1 MNPEP
6 KIAIIGCGAMGSAI
20 LHGWISSEDRPADM
34 LDGRDFIVVDPGEAK
49 CRSLEDEL
57 GVSAFPDISGATRDG
72 NDIPDVVLLAVK
84 PQIIDDVLSDLAGL
98 SWFSMSDSAPLVVS
112 IAAGVPTS
120 RIEAVL
126 GDGVHV
132 VRVMPNLPLQVSLG
146 ASVVAKGANA
156 TDEEADFIRDL
167 FAALGF
173 ASLVDESQIDA
184 ACAISGGGPAY
195 VAKMIEDL
203 SAAGVRSGLS
213 KELAEQLAITTVGG
227 SYKLLDEAG
236 IAPSVLRERV
246 CSPGGTTLAALAAM
260 DETGF
265 SRSIS
270 DGVSAAINRA
280 KELAR

>member
-1 MNPEP
+1 
-6 KIAIIGCGAMGSAI
+6 MGSAI
-20 LHGWISSEDRPADM
+20 LHGWISSKDRPADV
-34 LDGRDFIVVDPGEAK
+34 LDGGNLIVVDPGEAK

-57 GVSAFPDISGATRDG
+57 GVSAFADVSKAACAGDG
-72 NDIPDVVLLAVK
+72 IPDVVLLAVK
-84 PQIIDDVLSDLAGL
+84 PQIIDDVMSDLAGL
-98 SWFSMSDSAPLVVS
+98 SWFSASDSAPLVVS

-120 RIEAVL
+120 RIEAAL
-126 GDGVHV
+126 GGRVHV

-156 TDEEADFIRDL
+156 TDEEASFVRDL

-236 IAPSVLRERV
+236 IAPNVLRERV

-260 DETGF
+260 DKAGF

-270 DGVSAAINRA
+270 DGVSAAIDRA